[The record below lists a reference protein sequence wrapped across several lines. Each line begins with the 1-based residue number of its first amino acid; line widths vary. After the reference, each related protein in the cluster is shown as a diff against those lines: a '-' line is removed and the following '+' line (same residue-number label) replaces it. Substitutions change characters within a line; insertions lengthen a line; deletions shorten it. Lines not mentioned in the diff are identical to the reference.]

1 MSEQRIARR
10 WIVKANG
17 IEQTEVEEG
26 TSVEIG
32 RKPLRPL
39 PDDGF
44 ERMEIED
51 SSRSMS
57 KRHAVFSVDEHGSA
71 VLRDLN
77 STNGSYVVGDRGG
90 LMRLQGGVDFPLPM
104 SPMRMQ
110 FGDVPV
116 DFVQMEEP
124 GDEEEEEPVAQ
135 PPDLFSYATDE
146 AKPEPGMADM
156 SVDDILNLRAGE
168 PTTALSTRTVAGKV
182 NALKASAAFSFPPTD
197 EAGAD
202 EVGTDEA
209 DHAAADGVAGGESED
224 QGDAA
229 HSDGA
234 RPEDRQ
240 PDGTMFP
247 DAQSPAGAERSA
259 EQNQGVSDYSVSDNG
274 TQPESAQP
282 AGVQADSARAD
293 SAQAGIEHAERS
305 DDETRALP
313 QGKEPAQNGSESDT
327 HAAAAVM
334 AGHASARISV
344 NIMQPGQ
351 GDAAPQRD
359 LFVDALSDGG
369 ENEQAEAD
377 GDTAETQHGA
387 QADSGRAEHRD
398 YADRS
403 GHAGH
408 PEYAGREIGIDE
420 IFSASH
426 RDGGAVLPAL
436 RESADIAPIDVQGDT
451 HDTHDTHDDAVRE
464 AVKDERAAD
473 ETNVFTPAFEPGS
486 VFERV
491 SKGDFG
497 KREPAVDI
505 DGLTSDDAKRTG
517 DFTVQFEMAKHP
529 QLLPFLAMNP
539 SLYDDL
545 YAWLAALG
553 DKDIDA
559 ALARNAGYEEYRTA
573 VGK

>member
-1 MSEQRIARR
+1 MGRKADTVSEQRIARR

-17 IEQTEVEEG
+17 AEQTEVAVGE
-26 TSVEIG
+26 SVEIG

-39 PDDGF
+39 ADDGF

-57 KRHAVFSVDEHGSA
+57 KRHAVFSVDEHGAA

-90 LMRLQGGVDFPLPM
+90 LMRLQGGADFPLPM

-116 DFVQMEEP
+116 DFVQVEEAVD
-124 GDEEEEEPVAQ
+124 GEEEEQ
-135 PPDLFSYATDE
+135 PAEQTPDLFSYAAAE
-146 AKPEPGMADM
+146 PKPAEPGMADM

-168 PTTALSTRTVAGKV
+168 PTTAISTATVAGKV

-197 EAGAD
+197 DVSAD
-202 EVGTDEA
+202 DVAADDADGDDAFTDG
-209 DHAAADGVAGGESED
+209 AAAD
-224 QGDAA
+224 DAA
-229 HSDGA
+229 A
-234 RPEDRQ
+234 
-240 PDGTMFP
+240 
-247 DAQSPAGAERSA
+247 DASVAEHERASHEASSA
-259 EQNQGVSDYSVSDNG
+259 EADAEAPVENA
-274 TQPESAQP
+274 AQK
-282 AGVQADSARAD
+282 ASYEEAATGNAAADATAD
-293 SAQAGIEHAERS
+293 EAADPGKS
-305 DDETRALP
+305 DDQTRALP
-313 QGKEPAQNGSESDT
+313 QGSAAAHDGQPAGDAMLG
-327 HAAAAVM
+327 HAAT
-334 AGHASARISV
+334 HISV
-344 NIMQPGQ
+344 NVVQPGQ
-351 GDAAPQRD
+351 RDAVRQRD
-359 LFVDALSDGG
+359 LFVDALSDGNDDNDVQAGAVAGNADEPRG
-369 ENEQAEAD
+369 E
-377 GDTAETQHGA
+377 A
-387 QADSGRAEHRD
+387 QPGSQQSEDSGHAE
-398 YADRS
+398 
-403 GHAGH
+403 HAGH
-408 PEYAGREIGIDE
+408 PEFAGREIGVGE
-420 IFSASH
+420 IFSAVN
-426 RDGGAVLPAL
+426 RNRGA
-436 RESADIAPIDVQGDT
+436 S
-451 HDTHDTHDDAVRE
+451 
-464 AVKDERAAD
+464 DERAEQPDQFVQPEQSEPSQAAVQEITQGVSSGSYGD
-473 ETNVFTPAFEPGS
+473 ETAAFTPVFEPGS

-517 DFTVQFEMAKHP
+517 DFTQQFEMAKHP

-559 ALARNAGYEEYRTA
+559 ALSRNAGYEEYRTA